1 MVSNT
6 FLLSFIH
13 ILLLFLVQS
22 FGYTDN
28 KVLHDINPYVETEAT
43 QHLIHIAYFYY
54 QNCSLTFALS
64 KFVM

>member
-1 MVSNT
+1 MVSTT

-22 FGYTDN
+22 FGYIDN
-28 KVLHDINPYVETEAT
+28 KVLYDINPYFETEAT
-43 QHLIHIAYFYY
+43 QHLIPIAYFDY

-64 KFVM
+64 KIAM